1 MLQPVYAH
9 LRLIPELCHPLTLLR
24 GIGTRRADILAQKD
38 LHTIA
43 DLLTFFPNRYEDRR
57 RMSPILSTNDG
68 EKAWIT
74 GRVRGG
80 GEQKLYR
87 SRRRLFRIIIEDE
100 TAGMELIWFHFK
112 KPYLT
117 PFAQEGTTLTAYGK
131 VQRRQGIRQ
140 MVHPEIARTNPANP
154 TNRFGFYPVYPAVP
168 GVSDQVVRSAVK
180 EALERFGDQLVDALP
195 EEIAGRLQLPSL
207 SDAIRWVH
215 TPPEGSDTGMLNQ
228 HQTPHHRRLTFD
240 RFFHFMLNV
249 LKRKQVRGQRRG
261 PGFPVPEDLLAQV
274 GESLP
279 FQLTDDQE
287 RALREI
293 LDDMAGAGPMN
304 RLLQGDVGCGKTV
317 VAAAASC
324 AAVKGHWQAA
334 VMVPTVVLARQ
345 HYETFSSLSST
356 MGFHPVLL
364 TGALDR
370 RERQAAYDK
379 VREGRCNVVIGT
391 QALIQKEVSFSRLGL
406 VIIDEQ
412 HRFGVRQ
419 RALLD
424 RKGVNPHLL
433 VMTATP
439 IPRTLA
445 MTVYA
450 DMDLSAIRQSPEG
463 RLPVVTHMID
473 EDRKREVFESVAG
486 AMKRQ
491 EQVMVICPVIEGSEE
506 HDLKNALEMHARLKK
521 LFAPPFRVGL
531 VHGRLPSEEKEKV
544 MGEFRKGE
552 VDLLVGTTVVE
563 VGVHAPGATTMVVE
577 HPERFGLIQLH
588 QLRGRVGRGS
598 KQGTCMLMTP
608 KGLSDASRER
618 LRVLTETQDGFEI
631 ARKDLEMR
639 GQGEL
644 MGIRQAGAGELGFR
658 EVFLHPEL
666 LETAKREAEELIAKD
681 PQLELPENRMLKEML
696 TPSSKRALDF

>member
-1 MLQPVYAH
+1 MLQPAYPH
-9 LRLIPELCHPLTLLR
+9 LQRIPELCQSLTLLR
-24 GIGTRRADILAQKD
+24 GIGAKRADLLAQKN

-43 DLLTFFPNRYEDRR
+43 DLLTFLPNRYEDRR
-57 RMSPILSTNDG
+57 RIVPILSTNDG
-68 EKAWIT
+68 DTAWVT
-74 GRVRGG
+74 GSVRVG

-87 SRRRLFRIIIEDE
+87 RRRRLFRIVIEDD

-112 KPYLT
+112 KPYIT

-131 VQRRQGIRQ
+131 VRRRQGIRQ
-140 MVHPEIARTNPANP
+140 MVHPEIARANP
-154 TNRFGFYPVYPAVP
+154 DRQTNRFGFYPVYPVLP
-168 GVSDQVVRSAVK
+168 GVSDRVVRSAVK
-180 EALERFGDQLVDALP
+180 EALERFGDRLVDALP
-195 EEIAGRLQLPSL
+195 EEIAGRLQLPTL
-207 SDAIRWVH
+207 SDAIRCVH
-215 TPPEGSDTGMLNQ
+215 TPPKGSDTGMLDQ
-228 HQTPHHRRLTFD
+228 QQTPYHHRLTFD

-249 LKRKQVRGQRRG
+249 LQRKQIRGQRRG
-261 PGFPVPEDLLAQV
+261 PGFEISEDLLSRI

-279 FQLTDDQE
+279 FHLTDDQE
-287 RALREI
+287 KALREI

-324 AAVKGHWQAA
+324 AAVKSHCQAA

-345 HYETFSSLSST
+345 HYETFSSLSAP

-370 RERQAAYDK
+370 RERQAAYGK
-379 VREGRCNVVIGT
+379 IREGRCNVIIGT
-391 QALIQKEVSFSRLGL
+391 QALIQEEVTFSRLGL

-412 HRFGVRQ
+412 HRFGVQQ

-450 DMDLSAIRQSPEG
+450 DMDLSVIRQYPEG

-473 EDRKREVFESVAG
+473 EDRKREVFETVAG
-486 AMKRQ
+486 AMKKR

-506 HDLKNALEMHARLKK
+506 HDLKNAIEMHTRLTK
-521 LFAPPFRVGL
+521 LFSPRFRVGL
-531 VHGRLPSEEKEKV
+531 VHGRLSAEEKEQV

-577 HPERFGLIQLH
+577 QPERFGLIQLH

-598 KQGTCMLMTP
+598 KQGTCMLMIP
-608 KGLSDASRER
+608 KALSDASRER
-618 LRVLTETQDGFEI
+618 LRVLTETQDGVEI

-644 MGIRQAGAGELGFR
+644 MGVRQAGAGELDFR
-658 EVFLHPEL
+658 EVFMHPEL
-666 LETAKREAEELIAKD
+666 LEAAKREAEELISKD
-681 PQLELPENRMLKEML
+681 PQLELPEHRMLRDML
-696 TPSSKRALDF
+696 APFPDRALDF